1 MSTHRYPLPDGRQLE
16 IDDPAMEGRA
26 HFSIDG
32 ETLGQNTIEEL
43 RTMQTIALRD
53 GSALTIQVVNT
64 LPFFRSYDV
73 RVEGALLGGATS
85 KEVFARRVTIGTL
98 LLVACGDFA
107 SIDFYHLA
115 MGVGASALAF
125 LLWRRWDRAE
135 VWAKRF
141 LRWREFVRIETS

>member
-1 MSTHRYPLPDGRQLE
+1 
-16 IDDPAMEGRA
+16 MEGRA

-32 ETLGQNTIEEL
+32 EPLGENTIDEL
-43 RTMQTIALRD
+43 RTMQTIGLRD

-64 LPFFRSYDV
+64 LPLFRSYDV
-73 RVEGALLGGATS
+73 RVDGALLRGATS

-98 LLVACGDFA
+98 LLIAFGDFA

-135 VWAKRF
+135 VWAKRYV
-141 LRWREFVRIETS
+141 RWREFVRIEPS